1 MREAAYGKTS
11 LLNSRG
17 LLKMKKKKK
26 KKLSLPLYAN
36 LPCNTVPNLLQLINL
51 LEQMK
56 CYLRI
61 FCSLYT
67 IIVTVVNK
75 SIFPIQL

>member
-1 MREAAYGKTS
+1 MKDAAYGKTS

-17 LLKMKKKKK
+17 FFKIKKKK
-26 KKLSLPLYAN
+26 KKLSLPLNAN